1 MKTDR
6 IFGLCVIGVAL
17 AYIAGA
23 TQIQVGFLSDPVG
36 SRTFPYIVGAVA
48 LVCALAI
55 VLKPDDEP
63 GWPPLATF
71 GRIAIALVVLYGF
84 AVTLRPFG
92 FLIPAAVASA
102 AISYLISPRPVAAAL
117 CGVGLSVVLFAIFR
131 FALGLSLAPF
141 GRLLTG

>member
-17 AYIAGA
+17 AYIASA

-55 VLKPDDEP
+55 VLRPDDEP
-63 GWPPLATF
+63 G
-71 GRIAIALVVLYGF
+71 
-84 AVTLRPFG
+84 
-92 FLIPAAVASA
+92 
-102 AISYLISPRPVAAAL
+102 VAAAWRRS
-117 CGVGLSVVLFAIFR
+117 GASR
-131 FALGLSLAPF
+131 S
-141 GRLLTG
+141 RWSSSTGSQSRSGPSGS